1 MSELDDELVSSRADK
16 RSRIRS
22 RSRRGSRK
30 ARLGLALAILFGS
43 IVGLVAVAL
52 AAAAAYIGTLDKLS
66 DVPPVPL
73 GQNSKIYERDC
84 TQKPCVDKLIARI
97 ARLENREAVTFEE
110 VNWLMKNATV
120 AIEDKRFWQH
130 GAIDWQGIARAFVEN
145 VKAGRVT
152 QGGSSLA
159 QQLAK
164 NLYIAQ
170 GQRASR
176 AIGFKANEA
185 WLAMQLSD
193 KFTHKQILIA
203 YLNSVPYGPNATGVG
218 AAARFFFDTRPAKLT
233 LPQAALLAGLPQAP
247 SRYDVFSPKH
257 RSLAR
262 IRARTRR
269 NQVLAAMYDQHY
281 ISNARYRAAARAP
294 LGIKRGCY
302 GCSNDVYVQEV
313 VQNQLEKRLPAKAA
327 TRILGAD
334 GVGGLGIHSTFD
346 LRLQFAARHALR
358 NALPLPTD
366 PIGTIVSIENRTG
379 NVVAMRTTGDP
390 KTYSVL
396 DGRGGGSTFKMIA
409 LVATLALGAD
419 PDRVQYPSSS
429 VSIPPGGNCGS
440 NETWAPKNS
449 DPSEGGFLNLRTATW
464 HSVNVFYAQLI
475 SDLTPARYIEMAR
488 KLGIKTAT
496 LHAVCPIVLGT
507 ESVNLLELTN
517 AFSTVADGGV
527 YHPWRVIDSVTDLRG
542 EKVAFPRSFRVRST
556 RVIPKNIAYEATDI
570 LRGVI
575 TSGTGT
581 NARLPDGRPQAGKTG
596 TGEEYKDAVFCG
608 YTPQLTTCV
617 WVGYNNPTPM
627 VGIGQYGNIYGGT
640 IPADI
645 WRNFMTVALKGKP
658 PLDFPAPANLVFT
671 PFQTNTSFG
680 SVPKPAATPNKPKKK
695 KKKKPGLGGPPVT
708 PLKPTIEPT
717 PPATPTDT
725 TPVVPPTPVTPDPA
739 TTPTP

>member
-1 MSELDDELVSSRADK
+1 MSDLEDELLLSRADK
-16 RSRIRS
+16 RKRIRS
-22 RSRRGSRK
+22 RARRGSRK
-30 ARLGLALAILFGS
+30 ARLGFALVIVFGS
-43 IVGLVAVAL
+43 LVGLIAVAL
-52 AAAAAYIGTLDKLS
+52 AGAAAYIGTLDKLS

-84 TQKPCVDKLIARI
+84 SKKPCVDKLIARI
-97 ARLENREAVTFEE
+97 ARLENREAVTFDE

-120 AIEDKRFWQH
+120 SIEDKRFWEH
-130 GAIDWQGIARAFVEN
+130 GAIDWQGIGRALVEN
-145 VKAGRVT
+145 VKAGKVT

-170 GQRASR
+170 GQRTSQSLDR
-176 AIGFKANEA
+176 KANEA
-185 WLAMQLSD
+185 WLAMQLAD
-193 KFTHKQILIA
+193 KFTRKEILIA
-203 YLNSVPYGPNATGVG
+203 YLNSVPYGPNAKGVG
-218 AAARFFFDTRPAKLT
+218 AAARYFFDTRPGKLT
-233 LPQAALLAGLPQAP
+233 LSQAAFLAGLPQAP
-247 SRYDVFSPKH
+247 STYDVFSPTH

-269 NQVLAAMYDQHY
+269 NEVLKAMYEQHY
-281 ISNARYRAAARAP
+281 ITNRRYRAAARAP
-294 LGIKRGCY
+294 LGIKPGCY
-302 GCSNDVYVQEV
+302 GCSNDEYVQQV
-313 VQNQLEKRLPAKAA
+313 VEAQLAQSLPARAA
-327 TRILGAD
+327 KRILGNE

-346 LRLQFAARHALR
+346 PRLQFAARNALR

-366 PIGTIVSIENRTG
+366 PTGTLVSIDNKTG
-379 NVVAMRTTGDP
+379 NVVAMKTTGNP
-390 KTYSVL
+390 VSYNIL

-419 PDRVQYPSSS
+419 PDRVQYASSS
-429 VSIPPGGNCGS
+429 VRIPPGGNCGS

-449 DPSEGGFLNLRTATW
+449 DPGEGGFLNLRTATW

-488 KLGIKTAT
+488 KLGIKTAH
-496 LHAVCPIVLGT
+496 LASVCPIVLGT

-542 EKVAFPRSFRVRST
+542 DKEAFPRSFRVRST

-575 TSGTGT
+575 TGGTGT
-581 NARLPDGRPQAGKTG
+581 NAQLPDGRPLAGKTG

-617 WVGYNNPTPM
+617 WIGYNTPTTM
-627 VGIGQYGNIYGGT
+627 SGIGGYGHIYGGT

-645 WRNFMTVALKGKP
+645 FRNYMSVALKGKP
-658 PLDFPAPANLVFT
+658 PLDFPAPENLIFK
-671 PFQTNTSFG
+671 PFETNTSFG
-680 SVPKPAATPNKPKKK
+680 YVPPPAAPDKPKKK
-695 KKKKPGLGGPPVT
+695 KKKKVRPGTPTPPLT
-708 PLKPTIEPT
+708 PIIEPT
-717 PPATPTDT
+717 PPADTVPVTP
-725 TPVVPPTPVTPDPA
+725 PPAPTPDPA
-739 TTPTP
+739 ATTTTP